1 MIRIITSLALAA
13 SLVLPAAAQ
22 DSRREA
28 KIAAAV
34 ETLNKGIEA
43 LRGNDAATAVQLIT
57 KAIDSGRLKDEN
69 LRIAH
74 FSRGAGY
81 SMLDRCPDAI
91 PDFTIAI
98 DMKADDAQ
106 VFAQR
111 GACYDKLKQSPAAV
125 ADLKQAVALAPTEAA
140 YGSFLCAVAFN
151 GKIFAESG
159 PACEDAVK
167 KYDPQNKDFVQA
179 SAQSYEA
186 AGNKPKANE
195 MWKMLLALDPASE
208 AAKQGIARTK

>member
-1 MIRIITSLALAA
+1 MIRLITSLALAA
-13 SLVLPAAAQ
+13 SLILPAAAQ
-22 DSRREA
+22 DSRREE
-28 KIAAAV
+28 KIRAAV

-43 LRGNDAATAVQLIT
+43 LRANDAATAVELIT
-57 KAIDSGRLKDEN
+57 KSIDSGRLKDEN

-98 DMKADDAQ
+98 EMKADDAQ

-111 GACYDKLKQSPAAV
+111 GACYDKTKQAPAAI
-125 ADLKQAVALAPTEAA
+125 ADLKQAVALAPTEPA
-140 YGSFLCAVAFN
+140 YATFLCAVAFN
-151 GKIFAESG
+151 GKVFAESG
-159 PACEDAVK
+159 PACEAAVRTF
-167 KYDPQNKDFVQA
+167 DPKNKEFVQA

-195 MWKMLLALDPASE
+195 MWKMLLSLDPASE